1 MICIRWFDDNL
12 ILYKRKILECID
24 NVFENLSFDEDKT
37 RWYFCLEENM
47 DIDLNDS
54 LFALKYTSDSG
65 ILLPKDI
72 DETKFDKKDNLFLIF
87 LDYDWNNPEK
97 EKSNITKK
105 NPLCVSSICKYYKNS
120 LKLAKVI
127 YVFYSTSLESDKIR
141 MMCDKVKL
149 DCQLDFVT
157 CTRIPKDTYDDINES
172 LFSIFK
178 IIEKYRW
185 EV

>member
-105 NPLCVSSICKYYKNS
+105 NPLCVSTILKYYKNHP
-120 LKLAKVI
+120 KFAKG
-127 YVFYSTSLESDKIR
+127 
-141 MMCDKVKL
+141 
-149 DCQLDFVT
+149 
-157 CTRIPKDTYDDINES
+157 N
-172 LFSIFK
+172 LFFFFTIFASGQ
-178 IIEKYRW
+178 I
-185 EV
+185 